1 MNFSCGQWNP
11 LPWHLT
17 CTGELTPGG
26 GCVQPTQGAH
36 WQPGAHTTP
45 TNTGLAPG
53 MPTVPSAQG

>member
-26 GCVQPTQGAH
+26 GGVCSPLRGLIGSLGLTQHPQTQA
-36 WQPGAHTTP
+36 
-45 TNTGLAPG
+45 
-53 MPTVPSAQG
+53 